1 MKFAQKHT
9 RLFQQVTQLFIQSN
23 KLYDPLL
30 SVDAGFYFSWSYTYL
45 SNPWLNSAIK
55 KKGPFCLPTPRIHS
69 INKGTKVLAEK
80 SNTKKKR
87 KKAFAPLKTKS

>member
-1 MKFAQKHT
+1 M
-9 RLFQQVTQLFIQSN
+9 N
-23 KLYDPLL
+23 PWL

-45 SNPWLNSAIK
+45 SNPWLNSAINPWLNSAIK

-87 KKAFAPLKTKS
+87 KKGFCTTKN